1 MHRGDRA
8 AREKR
13 TVVVMVVKRRTPN
26 IATDRRPL
34 DANQA
39 RTRDP
44 SSRSSGRRQSCL
56 RTCRCHAQTSPA
68 SRALTN
74 AFSDRSV
81 SLTLHS

>member
-39 RTRDP
+39 QTRAGVLDAV
-44 SSRSSGRRQSCL
+44 S
-56 RTCRCHAQTSPA
+56 HA
-68 SRALTN
+68 
-74 AFSDRSV
+74 
-81 SLTLHS
+81 